1 MLRLEYKRQIIFF
14 LQIISK
20 DANVMVVAAAGKCLA
35 RLANGLK
42 KRFQPYAGAC
52 IPCIQ
57 EKFRERK
64 QNVVIAL
71 REAIDAVFLSVRL
84 LFDFF
89 FFVIFYLISYFV
101 KILCYCLKIFLTD
114 NYRSYPG
121 RCPYSSRK
129 KESSS

>member
-1 MLRLEYKRQIIFF
+1 
-14 LQIISK
+14 
-20 DANVMVVAAAGKCLA
+20 MVVAAAGKCLA

-42 KRFQPYAGAC
+42 KRFHLYASAC
-52 IPCIQ
+52 IPCIL
-57 EKFRERK
+57 EKFREKK

-71 REAIDAVFLSVRL
+71 REAIDAVFQSVRV

-89 FFVIFYLISYFV
+89 FFVIFYLIYFV

-114 NYRSYPG
+114 YYRSYPG

-129 KESSS
+129 QESSS